1 MERRC
6 EFLLE
11 KQKHD
16 VKRRERERERERE
29 GTFRTT
35 REEDRVEGASFD
47 ACSSLSLGKGSNVAV

>member
-1 MERRC
+1 MERKC

-16 VKRRERERERERE
+16 VKRREGKKK

-35 REEDRVEGASFD
+35 GEEDPVEGPSFD
-47 ACSSLSLGKGSNVAV
+47 ACSSLSLGKGSKVAV